1 MSGLPGISTGA
12 GPAPTPGLRSP
23 FCLQAVSFVLLLLI
37 GALGGFLA
45 GLIGI
50 GGGVIFGPAL
60 FFVFQAAGVQDPVLT
75 PLTLGSSLL
84 CTFAAS
90 ASGAVAQQAAGA
102 IDWRT
107 ALVAGGLAAVIGV
120 LVAIFVSTQPWYDK
134 QVFQVVLG
142 GVLLAVVARMLTK
155 RVVQD
160 NSLSMEGAQ
169 RGWGRL
175 AATGAI
181 AGSLASLAGVGGG
194 VVLVPAFNGLIRLPL
209 KVAAGTSTAA
219 IVLITGALTVA
230 YAILGQGT
238 AVPEGAIGY
247 VGWQAA
253 AALALPAVV
262 TARLGVAAAHKLDVR
277 IIRYAFAALATFVAI
292 RLLWRAFG

>member
-1 MSGLPGISTGA
+1 M
-12 GPAPTPGLRSP
+12 
-23 FCLQAVSFVLLLLI
+23 
-37 GALGGFLA
+37 A

-84 CTFAAS
+84 CTFSAS
-90 ASGAVAQQAAGA
+90 ASGAVAQQSAGA

-107 ALVAGGLAAVIGV
+107 AGVAGVLAAAIGV
-120 LVAIFVSTQPWYDK
+120 LAAIFISTQPWYDK

-142 GVLLAVVARMLTK
+142 GVLIVVVIRMLTK
-155 RVVQD
+155 RASTD
-160 NSLSMEGAQ
+160 NTLSTDGAR

-175 AATGAI
+175 AVTGTA

-194 VVLVPAFNGLIRLPL
+194 VILVPAFHTLIRLPL

-219 IVLITGALTVA
+219 IVMITGALAVT
-230 YAILGQGT
+230 YAILGLD
-238 AVPEGAIGY
+238 APLPEGTIGY
-247 VGWQAA
+247 VGWKASL
-253 AALALPAVV
+253 ALALPAIV

-277 IIRYAFAALATFVAI
+277 IVRYVFAALAAFVAV
-292 RLLWRAFG
+292 RLLWTAFG